1 MSEIVPDVYGQAVVA
16 YFGAFGLECV
26 AEEFA
31 APEQVAALAERLEG
45 VLMTMYDGRT
55 NLSRQVIEQ
64 VGQHLPKMLYKTV
77 IPRSIRLGE
86 APSFGHTIFEHD
98 PSGPA
103 AEAYLKAARE
113 FVKRHKS

>member
-1 MSEIVPDVYGQAVVA
+1 
-16 YFGAFGLECV
+16 
-26 AEEFA
+26 
-31 APEQVAALAERLEG
+31 
-45 VLMTMYDGRT
+45 
-55 NLSRQVIEQ
+55 
-64 VGQHLPKMLYKTV
+64 MLYKTV

>member
-1 MSEIVPDVYGQAVVA
+1 MAKILHVTAQICAS
-16 YFGAFGLECV
+16 GAN
-26 AEEFA
+26 
-31 APEQVAALAERLEG
+31 PRIRHEG

-55 NLSRQVIEQ
+55 NLSRQVIDQ
-64 VGQHLPKMLYKTV
+64 VEQHLPQMLYKTV

-98 PSGPA
+98 PSGTA

-113 FVKRHKS
+113 FIRRHKS